1 MPLTKI
7 DIGAELGK
15 GWRLFQPNMGLLIVA
30 GVIATVVSVITCGLL
45 GGPLMAGMLLVVRRL
60 IQNDPVKPQ
69 AGDVFKGLDYFV
81 QSLILVVLCM
91 AVTFLLAMIP
101 VIGQLAGVVVSAV
114 LMWGL
119 VFVTYQK
126 LSAIDA
132 LKKIFEYLKTGEFTL
147 PLVFGIIAG
156 IISSLG
162 AVACLVGLVFTLP
175 LGYCM
180 MACCY
185 ETLFGSAPEVVEP
198 AKDVPPP
205 SDLRL

>member
-45 GGPLMAGMLLVVRRL
+45 GGPWMAGMVRVVRRL

-147 PLVFGIIAG
+147 PLVFGIISG

-198 AKDVPPP
+198 AKDAPPQ

>member
-1 MPLTKI
+1 MPLTRI

-30 GVIATVVSVITCGLL
+30 GVIATVVSIITCGLL

-69 AGDVFKGLDYFV
+69 PGDVFKGLDYFV

-132 LKKIFEYLKTGEFTL
+132 LKQIFEYLKTGEFTL

-185 ETLFGSAPEVVEP
+185 ETLFGSAPEVIEP
-198 AKDVPPP
+198 AKDAPPP